1 MKTIA
6 EVAYHLAFQN
16 SFQRYLQINDVTQLP
31 VDQIEDDKTFEYTNC
46 IQKTQIDFEKA
57 TTLPSEQKFDIIYIA
72 GRGTTREKIHQRIEF
87 AESRLAE
94 GGAIMFNFANATKP
108 EDGESWQEVARLRC
122 KKNSFICVIPQVA
135 QCCAVY
141 RPGLRSHVYAAEHLP
156 RFDKFEYLQ
165 SNRALLLNIISDTDF
180 ETLIRF
186 I

>member
-46 IQKTQIDFEKA
+46 VQKTQIDFEKA

-87 AESRLAE
+87 A
-94 GGAIMFNFANATKP
+94 K
-108 EDGESWQEVARLRC
+108 
-122 KKNSFICVIPQVA
+122 
-135 QCCAVY
+135 
-141 RPGLRSHVYAAEHLP
+141 
-156 RFDKFEYLQ
+156 
-165 SNRALLLNIISDTDF
+165 
-180 ETLIRF
+180 
-186 I
+186 

>member
-6 EVAYHLAFQN
+6 EVAFHLSFQNAFQ
-16 SFQRYLQINDVTQLP
+16 SYLQIIDTSQPPN
-31 VDQIEDDKTFEYTNC
+31 DQIEDDKTFEFVNC
-46 IQKTQIDFEKA
+46 IEKEKVAFENAASLTK
-57 TTLPSEQKFDIIYIA
+57 KYDIIYIA
-72 GRGTTREKIHQRIEF
+72 GKGTTCAKIHERVAF
-87 AESRLAE
+87 AETKLKE
-94 GGAIMFNFANATKP
+94 GGAILFNYANSNKP

-141 RPGLRSHVYAAEHLP
+141 RPGQRSHIYAAEHLP
-156 RFDKFEYLQ
+156 QYDKFEYLQ

>member
-16 SFQRYLQINDVTQLP
+16 AFQEYLQIDDVSQSP
-31 VDQIEDDKTFEYTNC
+31 KDQIEDDKTFEFVNC
-46 IQKTQIDFEKA
+46 VNKTR
-57 TTLPSEQKFDIIYIA
+57 TPSLYVPEGKKYDIIYIA
-72 GRGTTREKIHQRIEF
+72 GRGMSRDKMHEKIAF
-87 AESRLAE
+87 AESILSER
-94 GGAIMFNFANATKP
+94 GAIIFNYANMTKP
-108 EDGESWQEVARLRC
+108 EDGESWQEVARIRC
-122 KKNSFICVIPQVA
+122 QKNSFICVIPQVA

-141 RPGLRSHVYAAEHLP
+141 LPGVRGHIYASEHLP
-156 RFDKFEYLQ
+156 QYDKFEYLQ